1 MKRDPNVGWHET
13 LDKIAAEY
21 ENKTNKDDDDREDDE
36 DSYNN
41 SRYSRSGGGGRYG
54 GGGYGERRSFVARDR
69 KGPSNDIVR
78 VYTSL
83 ISAYGKGGQW
93 EIALAAFQ
101 ELVNTPGCFCDTGSH
116 NALLSAAVS
125 AAKYPEAA
133 QLFTSMAKNPRVR
146 RNVTT
151 YNSLITSYG
160 KQRKIGDME
169 SIFAQMARNGVF
181 ANETTHAVMI
191 AAHGN
196 NTSTGDKDC
205 KRTLDLLTRCAR
217 NPKLRCSAVVFNFA
231 LGACAKQS
239 DHESFN
245 LVLKMM

>member
-1 MKRDPNVGWHET
+1 MRAQEKSDVKPNQRTYHEVIAAYARAHEWRLAERTFEEMKRDPNVGWHET

-54 GGGYGERRSFVARDR
+54 GGGYGERRPFVARDR
-69 KGPSNDIVR
+69 KGPSNDSVR

-93 EIALAAFQ
+93 EKALAAFQ
-101 ELVNTPGCFCDTGSH
+101 ELENTPGCFCDTGSH

-151 YNSLITSYG
+151 YNSLSTGTIPLLVIKTVNARWIYSLDAREIQSYG
-160 KQRKIGDME
+160 VPRLFLTPL
-169 SIFAQMARNGVF
+169 SARARN
-181 ANETTHAVMI
+181 NPTT
-191 AAHGN
+191 
-196 NTSTGDKDC
+196 
-205 KRTLDLLTRCAR
+205 
-217 NPKLRCSAVVFNFA
+217 
-231 LGACAKQS
+231 
-239 DHESFN
+239 N
-245 LVLKMM
+245 LSIWF